1 MNLGDAVDKMRDA
14 AVESNA
20 NNLHTKR
27 EAMKAI
33 GGNLSKLRQA
43 MSRQKVY
50 DKGTV
55 KSVTDMAREMLQN
68 GMLDKLS
75 SYEAKRILSAA
86 ANVTGAENK
95 KGAAEVIRQRLAERQ
110 GFEPWKPKGFNGFRD
125 RPDRPLRHLSKKRY
139 AAFGLKCGAKVRNF
153 AIKTKF
159 NHKKNLQKEFTNCA
173 PCRLR
178 QAVLEPQKRN
188 CL

>member
-125 RPDRPLRHLSKKRY
+125 RPDRPLRHLSSRF
-139 AAFGLKCGAKVRNF
+139 ATACFAVASAKLHNF
-153 AIKTKF
+153 A
-159 NHKKNLQKEFTNCA
+159 NCA
-173 PCRLR
+173 
-178 QAVLEPQKRN
+178 K
-188 CL
+188 